1 MNTRI
6 TLEVCVDSVESALA
20 AQAAGADRV
29 ELCQAL
35 FEGGLTPSAGLMAS
49 VREQVR
55 LGLAVMIRP
64 RGADFCYS
72 PSEFAVMKQDVRVAK
87 DAGADLIVLGLLRPE
102 GTVDR
107 ERTRELIDLA
117 RPLPVPFHRA
127 FDLTRDPRVAM
138 GRQTGPPE
146 YQFSVASESRVR
158 AFRALADGGV

>member
-6 TLEVCVDSVESALA
+6 TLEVCVDSVESA
-20 AQAAGADRV
+20 
-29 ELCQAL
+29 
-35 FEGGLTPSAGLMAS
+35 
-49 VREQVR
+49 VR
-55 LGLAVMIRP
+55 
-64 RGADFCYS
+64 
-72 PSEFAVMKQDVRVAK
+72 KQDVRGAK
-87 DAGADLIVLGLLRPE
+87 DAGADLIVLGLLSPE
-102 GTVDR
+102 GAIDR
-107 ERTRELIDLA
+107 ARTHELIDLA